1 MNDLK
6 RTMQRLCQLANARV
20 TGDVAGADGHL
31 CTGLK
36 RVAQNQGGVWVESP
50 DSVTP
55 HEPDRCEQIKQQ

>member
-20 TGDVAGADGHL
+20 AGDVASADGHL

-36 RVAQNQGGVWVESP
+36 RLAQNQGSVWVE
-50 DSVTP
+50 
-55 HEPDRCEQIKQQ
+55 